1 MTPVAEHGTSA
12 RMASKGNDIIAGGK
26 SLASALTIFM
36 GRPSRAL
43 FSATRRQSG
52 LADIAGYQFTNVRLI
67 FKQVTGLSRQA
78 LSRRQEYALPLAG

>member
-43 FSATRRQSG
+43 FSATRVNRVS
-52 LADIAGYQFTNVRLI
+52 LI
-67 FKQVTGLSRQA
+67 SQA
-78 LSRRQEYALPLAG
+78 TSSPMFG